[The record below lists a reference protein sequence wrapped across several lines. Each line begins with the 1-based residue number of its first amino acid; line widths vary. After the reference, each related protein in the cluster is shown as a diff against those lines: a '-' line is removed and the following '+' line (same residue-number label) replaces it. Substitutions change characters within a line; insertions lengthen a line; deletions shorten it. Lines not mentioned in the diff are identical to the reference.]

1 LDNRPRG
8 RTARA
13 DGRGPGDLR
22 PVRITRNFLRFA
34 EGSTLIELGDTRVVC
49 AASIE
54 ERVPQWMRGSGGGWI
69 TGEYGMLPRAT
80 KDRTGREAT
89 AKSGRT
95 AEIQR
100 LVGRSLRAAVDLK
113 AIGERTIWVDC
124 DVLQADGGT
133 RTAAITGGFVA
144 LVDALGLLKRTDAI
158 RTWPVRTFVAAT
170 SVGLVGGTPM
180 LDLAYVE
187 DVKAE
192 VDMNL
197 VMTEPGEFIE
207 IQGTGESRSFTRDEL
222 DQLMAL
228 GTAGIRRLIEIQ
240 KEALRAG
247 AS

>member
-1 LDNRPRG
+1 MDNRPRG
-8 RTARA
+8 RAGRA
-13 DGRGPGDLR
+13 DGRGAADLR

-34 EGSTLIELGDTRVVC
+34 EGSVLIELGDTRVVC
-49 AASIE
+49 TASIE
-54 ERVPQWMRGSGGGWI
+54 DRVPPWMRGAGSGWV

-113 AIGERTIWVDC
+113 MMGERTIWIDC

-144 LVDALGLLKRTDAI
+144 LVDALGLLRRTDAI
-158 RTWPVRTFVAAT
+158 RAWPVRTFVAAT
-170 SVGLVGGTPM
+170 SVGIVGGVPM
-180 LDLAYVE
+180 LDLAYTE
-187 DVKAE
+187 DVKAD

-197 VMTEPGEFIE
+197 VMTEQGEFIE
-207 IQGTGESRSFTRDEL
+207 VQGTGESRPYTRDEL
-222 DQLMAL
+222 DQMMTL
-228 GTAGIRRLIEIQ
+228 GGAGIRRLIEIQ

-247 AS
+247 SP